1 MENLTKVKN
10 VGELRGWLDNQP
22 NDNYVFVCD
31 NTVHSIK
38 NPMTVETLKEE
49 LGGISDD
56 QIIENPAKNILK
68 INDNFHI
75 MLDDDVDVS
84 CGELNEDGKYEYYYY
99 DNAET
104 NAAIIE

>member
-1 MENLTKVKN
+1 MEILTKVKT
-10 VGELRGWLDNQP
+10 VGELRGWLNNQP
-22 NDNYVFVCD
+22 NDNYVFVCN

-56 QIIENPAKNILK
+56 QTIENPAKNILK

-75 MLDDDVDVS
+75 LLDDNVDVS
-84 CGELNEDGKYEYYYY
+84 SGKLNEDKKYEYYYY

-104 NAAIIE
+104 NTAIIE